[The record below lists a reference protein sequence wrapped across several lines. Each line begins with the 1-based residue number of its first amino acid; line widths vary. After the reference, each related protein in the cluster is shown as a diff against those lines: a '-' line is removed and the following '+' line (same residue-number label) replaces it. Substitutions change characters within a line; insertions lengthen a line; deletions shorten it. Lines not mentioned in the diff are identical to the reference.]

1 LLPFPKINFN
11 PNFMKRILL
20 LLAILLGAGWSGYAQ
35 KQIIRTD
42 SAPQPVGPYSQGVV
56 AQGLVFVAGQV
67 ALDPTTRKLV
77 EGGLE
82 KEVPQIM
89 ENIRAI
95 LAAHGLN
102 LTHVVNTTIFM
113 KDLTQFA
120 KVNDL
125 YASYFTRDFPARTT
139 VGVDAI
145 PAGGAIEIAVI
156 ASAPRLRRKK

>member
-1 LLPFPKINFN
+1 
-11 PNFMKRILL
+11 MKRILL
-20 LLAILLGAGWSGYAQ
+20 LLAFLLCTGLSAFAQ

-42 SAPQPVGPYSQGVV
+42 GAPQPVGPYSQGVV
-56 AQGLVFVAGQV
+56 AQGLLFVAGQV
-67 ALDPTTRKLV
+67 GLDPATRKLV

-89 ENIRAI
+89 ENIKAI
-95 LAAHGLN
+95 LAAHGMDM
-102 LTHVVNTTIFM
+102 THVVNTTIFM
-113 KDLTQFA
+113 KNLAQFE

-145 PAGGAIEIAVI
+145 PAGGAIEIAVV
-156 ASAPRLRRKK
+156 AVVPFRKRKK